1 MARKPKHTAYS
12 LENGRSYAE
21 LRTFTRTVTAQGSL
35 TDAEENPNAIA
46 LEEHFCSKGQ
56 PSGLTA
62 TAWPGPND
70 SENRPSATRTPRVVL
85 VSGLFSNVI
94 ETSPSGLQS
103 FGT

>member
-46 LEEHFCSKGQ
+46 LPEPPTNTQLTIAFRSLKKALNKHFDDHRY
-56 PSGLTA
+56 A
-62 TAWPGPND
+62 
-70 SENRPSATRTPRVVL
+70 
-85 VSGLFSNVI
+85 I
-94 ETSPSGLQS
+94 
-103 FGT
+103 

>member
-46 LEEHFCSKGQ
+46 LG
-56 PSGLTA
+56 
-62 TAWPGPND
+62 
-70 SENRPSATRTPRVVL
+70 
-85 VSGLFSNVI
+85 I
-94 ETSPSGLQS
+94 ETGQS
-103 FGT
+103 HLGIW